1 MSTSIRVSE
10 CAPERPRLGDPLLD
24 RYLEFVES
32 RARHNTLLATA
43 SDLRAFFAVVAKP
56 APEVS
61 TADVLEFIAEQRRPR
76 GDGRVVRLADGES
89 GLSSRTIKRRLS
101 SVSGLYVYLTMCDE
115 AGANPVPRG
124 LARAGRAVV
133 AWR

>member
-1 MSTSIRVSE
+1 MSTSTHLSE
-10 CAPERPRLGDPLLD
+10 RAPERPRLGDPLLD

-32 RARHNTLLATA
+32 RARYNTLLATV
-43 SDLRAFFAVVAKP
+43 SDLRAFFAVVSKP
-56 APEVS
+56 VPEVT

-101 SVSGLYVYLTMCDE
+101 SVSGLYVYLTM
-115 AGANPVPRG
+115 P
-124 LARAGRAVV
+124 
-133 AWR
+133 